1 MEENLPKFENREELV
16 VNSDMAIDLRKAMSW
31 AKFLSIM
38 MFIGTGMMFL
48 LSIVCFAVDPSTWF
62 DNDMEP
68 GAGGIL
74 GGVYLAVT
82 VIYFFLSYFMYM
94 FSVKIKRA
102 IADGD
107 KAAFQRYPE
116 HEILFPTRRY
126 SDHRG
131 ARSRR
136 APDNSGS
143 DRHGRIPVDVTSP
156 N

>member
-62 DNDMEP
+62 DNDMGP
-68 GAGGIL
+68 GA
-74 GGVYLAVT
+74 GVYLAVT

-107 KAAFQRYPE
+107 KAAFGSGIRNMKYYFQLGG
-116 HEILFPTRRY
+116 ILTIVALGLVVLLIILGLIGMAAFL
-126 SDHRG
+126 SM
-131 ARSRR
+131 
-136 APDNSGS
+136 
-143 DRHGRIPVDVTSP
+143 
-156 N
+156 

>member
-107 KAAFQRYPE
+107 KAA
-116 HEILFPTRRY
+116 
-126 SDHRG
+126 
-131 ARSRR
+131 AV
-136 APDNSGS
+136 SG
-143 DRHGRIPVDVTSP
+143 T
-156 N
+156 

>member
-82 VIYFFLSYFMYM
+82 VIYFS
-94 FSVKIKRA
+94 
-102 IADGD
+102 
-107 KAAFQRYPE
+107 
-116 HEILFPTRRY
+116 FPT
-126 SDHRG
+126 SCICS
-131 ARSRR
+131 RSRLNEPLPTETKR
-136 APDNSGS
+136 RSAAVSG
-143 DRHGRIPVDVTSP
+143 T
-156 N
+156 

>member
-31 AKFLSIM
+31 AKFLSI
-38 MFIGTGMMFL
+38 MMFL

-107 KAAFQRYPE
+107 KAAFGSGIRNMKYYFQLGG
-116 HEILFPTRRY
+116 ILTIVALGLVVLLIILGLIGMAAFL
-126 SDHRG
+126 SM
-131 ARSRR
+131 
-136 APDNSGS
+136 
-143 DRHGRIPVDVTSP
+143 
-156 N
+156 

>member
-74 GGVYLAVT
+74 GWRL
-82 VIYFFLSYFMYM
+82 
-94 FSVKIKRA
+94 
-102 IADGD
+102 
-107 KAAFQRYPE
+107 
-116 HEILFPTRRY
+116 
-126 SDHRG
+126 
-131 ARSRR
+131 
-136 APDNSGS
+136 SGS
-143 DRHGRIPVDVTSP
+143 DRHLLFPFLLHVYVLGQD
-156 N
+156 

>member
-48 LSIVCFAVDPSTWF
+48 LSIVWF

-107 KAAFQRYPE
+107 KAAFGSGIRNMKYYFQLGG
-116 HEILFPTRRY
+116 ILTIVALGLVVLLIILGLIGMAAFL
-126 SDHRG
+126 SM
-131 ARSRR
+131 
-136 APDNSGS
+136 
-143 DRHGRIPVDVTSP
+143 
-156 N
+156 

>member
-16 VNSDMAIDLRKAMSW
+16 VNSDVAIDLRKAMSW

-94 FSVKIKRA
+94 FSVEIKRA

-107 KAAFQRYPE
+107 KAAFGSGIRNMKYYFQLGG
-116 HEILFPTRRY
+116 ILTIVALGLVVLLIILGLIGMAAFL
-126 SDHRG
+126 SM
-131 ARSRR
+131 
-136 APDNSGS
+136 
-143 DRHGRIPVDVTSP
+143 
-156 N
+156 

>member
-31 AKFLSIM
+31 AK
-38 MFIGTGMMFL
+38 FIGTGMMFL

-107 KAAFQRYPE
+107 KAAFGSGIRNMKYYFQLGG
-116 HEILFPTRRY
+116 ILTIVALGLVVLLIILGLIGMAAFL
-126 SDHRG
+126 SM
-131 ARSRR
+131 
-136 APDNSGS
+136 
-143 DRHGRIPVDVTSP
+143 
-156 N
+156 

>member
-68 GAGGIL
+68 GAGGMLVPIFNYLLFHRIIGVSLLALHKGIQSPQFQGLIGIIAPHGSQSTAALQQHPIVCRKFPASADLALIL
-74 GGVYLAVT
+74 LGHGL
-82 VIYFFLSYFMYM
+82 L
-94 FSVKIKRA
+94 
-102 IADGD
+102 
-107 KAAFQRYPE
+107 
-116 HEILFPTRRY
+116 HRRY
-126 SDHRG
+126 INLS
-131 ARSRR
+131 
-136 APDNSGS
+136 
-143 DRHGRIPVDVTSP
+143 
-156 N
+156 